1 MNLQLKLAFF
11 ERGVRQIEAAIAL
24 GMDPARLSKIVNG
37 WVFPTTHERQALS
50 NYLRRGEAE
59 LFPGRSASQNEDNSG
74 KSRCDCH
81 HDFEKETASG
91 RSR

>member
-50 NYLRRGEAE
+50 NYLRKGESE
-59 LFPGRSASQNEDNSG
+59 LFAGLSVSRNSV
-74 KSRCDCH
+74 KNRCDGN
-81 HDFEKETASG
+81 HDLKKEIVSG